1 MTTTVNEDETMTGI
15 VVFAMSIILLD
26 MLKYSYD

>member
-1 MTTTVNEDETMTGI
+1 MTTTVNEDKTMTGI
-15 VVFAMSIILLD
+15 VVFVISLILLD